1 MHAAR
6 RGTFSPRRIDVPSTN
21 YSRRGAAGNST
32 GWYINRHLRTALR
45 WSRHFAI
52 CTSVYPQFKPE
63 FAHCLAS
70 YFQLKIRFV
79 FFYYT
84 FVSSTDYMYI
94 DSLYSK
100 NINLSFVIFCNKRT
114 SLSIIDLLLREKELV
129 KISWR
134 GLSIIRFY
142 TLNSYISTRFVTLDL
157 TLHYC
162 ILLLQK
168 RIIRLAADHYAS
180 STAYHCLKN
189 YRSNAF
195 FFCATI
201 LMSSQQINYLNNDQL
216 VSLI

>member
-1 MHAAR
+1 
-6 RGTFSPRRIDVPSTN
+6 
-21 YSRRGAAGNST
+21 
-32 GWYINRHLRTALR
+32 
-45 WSRHFAI
+45 
-52 CTSVYPQFKPE
+52 
-63 FAHCLAS
+63 
-70 YFQLKIRFV
+70 
-79 FFYYT
+79 
-84 FVSSTDYMYI
+84 MYI

-195 FFCATI
+195 FLRYDLDVEST
-201 LMSSQQINYLNNDQL
+201 NQL
-216 VSLI
+216 P